1 MTRLCA
7 LKCLIAAVACSTL
20 IACSANASK
29 PEIEKE
35 VLLRSKT
42 SWDGTPYVT
51 YPEGQPELTIIKLK
65 IPPNT
70 VLPWHTHP
78 MPNAAYVVSGEL
90 TVETKESGKKMHLKA
105 GQTLPE
111 MVNIVHRGNTG
122 DSPVELI
129 VFYAGSEGIP
139 LSE

>member
-1 MTRLCA
+1 MIRASTI
-7 LKCLIAAVACSTL
+7 KCLIAATACASL
-20 IACSANASK
+20 IGCATNSSK
-29 PEIEKE
+29 PGIEKE

-42 SWDGTPYVT
+42 SWEGTPYVA
-51 YPEGQPELTIIKLK
+51 YPKGQPELTVLRFKF
-65 IPPNT
+65 PPHT
-70 VLPWHTHP
+70 ELPWHSHSI
-78 MPNAAYVVSGEL
+78 PNAAYVVSGEL
-90 TVETKESGKKMHLKA
+90 TVEAKESGKKMHLTA